1 MQGIN
6 FKRVALMMGAVVLSV
21 SSFATE
27 VEETPSADGAK
38 NENVIPTVQ
47 IGTSKIRFMGYGQ
60 GAYTAT
66 WQDDQTSNAMEVQ
79 RFILMADAQ
88 INDKISF
95 WLMYDIA
102 NSKLHEYYAQYAF
115 SPALKVRVGQYKQ
128 PFTLESLLPP
138 TVISNIGMD
147 ESVSYMAGIGADDPC
162 FGFGRVGRDVGIML
176 TGDAAMCDGK
186 PLLNYSIGVFNGAGM
201 NQKENNNQKDVIGML
216 NVMPFKNTKFST
228 SFILGTAKAQADSRY
243 GKFVT
248 GDNYKRNRFALGA
261 EHKNS
266 VVNLRSEAMW
276 GNDGGVK
283 SMGWYANAEFHLCKR
298 LDLVANYDY
307 LKRNMDVDDSYTN
320 NYIAGLQYWV
330 YRQCCIRSQYVRKEP
345 KLSAS
350 TDMWVT
356 QFQIAF

>member
-1 MQGIN
+1 MQIIGI
-6 FKRVALMMGAVVLSV
+6 KRVAAMCATLMLSASMFAVETGETSSV
-21 SSFATE
+21 DDEGNGNT
-27 VEETPSADGAK
+27 
-38 NENVIPTVQ
+38 IPAIQ
-47 IGTSKIRFMGYGQ
+47 IGTSQLRLMGYGQ
-60 GAYTAT
+60 AAYTAK
-66 WQDDQTSNAMEVQ
+66 WQDDQSSNNMEVQ

-95 WLMYDIA
+95 WLMYDFA

-138 TVISNIGMD
+138 TVISNVGMD

-162 FGFGRVGRDVGIML
+162 YGIGRVGRDVGIML
-176 TGDAAMCDGK
+176 TGDAIMREGQ

-201 NQKENNNQKDVIGML
+201 NQKENNNQKDVIGMI

-276 GNDGGVK
+276 GNDGGVN
-283 SMGWYANAEFHLCKR
+283 SFGYYANAEFHLCKR

-307 LKRNMDVDDSYTN
+307 LKRNMDDYDSYTH
-320 NYIAGLQYWV
+320 NYMGGLQYWV
-330 YRQCCIRSQYVRKEP
+330 YKQCCIRSQYVIKNPEY
-345 KLSAS
+345 AS
-350 TDMWVT
+350 SSNAWVT